1 MSKAAELAALI
12 GSGQAQGNRN
22 LIINGAMQV
31 AQRGT
36 SVADPSDGTYG
47 SLDRFGFFNSNDGA
61 FTISQETTVPS
72 GEGFYNSMKFDCT
85 TADGTIAAGQYAT
98 CFQNIEGLNNS
109 ILQYGTS
116 DAKSIVVSFY
126 AKSNLTGTFC
136 YSVRNSAVDR
146 SFIKEW
152 SLASANTWERI
163 SFVIEGDTTGTWLG
177 TNGIGSR
184 HMISLSQGSTFSGGT
199 NNAWQ
204 VGNKTATNNQVNFLS
219 STDNELFI
227 TGWQVEIGSGAPT
240 AFEHEDFGTTLARCQ
255 RYYYKIG
262 SGSVYQRFFMGS
274 CQSSNYAN
282 GSVPFPVEMRATP
295 SLESTGT
302 ANNYAVYAANSVRV
316 CTSAPSISSTGS
328 STSVS
333 NVSFGADSLL
343 VAGQAGEM
351 IANNNSSAYLAFS
364 AEL

>member
-12 GSGQAQGNRN
+12 GSQTALSNRN

-36 SVADPSDGTYG
+36 SVADPSDGAYG

-116 DAKSIVVSFY
+116 GAKSIVVSFY

-163 SFVIEGDTTGTWLG
+163 SFVIEGDTTGTWLA

-199 NNAWQ
+199 NNVWQ

-240 AFEHEDFGTTLARCQ
+240 AFQHEDIGTTFRKCQ
-255 RYYYKIG
+255 RYFFKWDETVSGDGALWGMQTVVLGTSYVRTPVFFPVRMRTSPSASGLTYNSTSGTVSVQLLTPNGATLFANPTLGG
-262 SGSVYQRFFMGS
+262 SGYF
-274 CQSSNYAN
+274 N
-282 GSVPFPVEMRATP
+282 GNWAM
-295 SLESTGT
+295 
-302 ANNYAVYAANSVRV
+302 
-316 CTSAPSISSTGS
+316 
-328 STSVS
+328 
-333 NVSFGADSLL
+333 
-343 VAGQAGEM
+343 
-351 IANNNSSAYLAFS
+351 S

>member
-98 CFQNIEGLNNS
+98 CFQNIEGLKNR

-240 AFEHEDFGTTLARCQ
+240 AFEHEDIGTTLAKCQ
-255 RYYYKIG
+255 RYFFKFTGDSGAVFYRDYYSTDTFVSAG
-262 SGSVYQRFFMGS
+262 Y
-274 CQSSNYAN
+274 
-282 GSVPFPVEMRATP
+282 FPTTMRAAPTI
-295 SLESTGT
+295 STTVGVARTGGT
-302 ANNYAVYAANSVRV
+302 AFDYVNLAATPTLASQDTDGIIIYRGVSSSARTYLYLGNAANSVD
-316 CTSAPSISSTGS
+316 C
-328 STSVS
+328 
-333 NVSFGADSLL
+333 
-343 VAGQAGEM
+343 
-351 IANNNSSAYLAFS
+351 S